1 MSYKNTH
8 KPEHNCT
15 FSPDL
20 EYKLQREQLNPK
32 KEKNEAGKQ
41 KKIGQ
46 NLSLALV
53 AWMGIAQGWIEV

>member
-8 KPEHNCT
+8 KPEQNCT

-32 KEKNEAGKQ
+32 KEKNQAGKQ
-41 KKIGQ
+41 KKLDRTLI
-46 NLSLALV
+46 LHWWL
-53 AWMGIAQGWIEV
+53 GWA